1 MPKMFSPFYNFGRR
15 VDRVLRGWVES
26 HEKSAAA
33 YPPASCNKRQ
43 QLHRVAAGA
52 CLLGCLV
59 LGIAALSCGPYK
71 PEVPEGAHPYS
82 LTVPTYFPN
91 KLHIPA
97 NNPLTVE
104 GIDLGRYLFYDGRIS
119 GYAKAES
126 WRSCASCHK
135 QANAFEDGSD
145 YNAPTPHAMLPLF
158 NVAFHFGKF
167 HWSGDTDSLERV
179 IYMALTDPKEIGGKP
194 DSIVK
199 KIAAIPF
206 YRDKFTAAF
215 GGATHDSLVVTMD
228 RICKAVAQFVRTI
241 VSADSK
247 FDRYLRGEATL
258 SDEELKGYLLF
269 TTEEGADCFHCHGG
283 SGNVLFSTYGLANN
297 GLDPDSLR
305 KDPYDYASVSKKATD
320 KGTYRVPSLR
330 NLAYTAP
337 YMHDGRF
344 KTIDEV
350 IDQYSEGVHYSPN
363 ISPLMHHVSAGGV
376 QLTPSEKQA
385 LKAFLLTLS
394 DESLL
399 TNPNLA
405 KPNDS
410 RLP

>member
-1 MPKMFSPFYNFGRR
+1 MFSRFGNWGRR
-15 VDRVLRGWVES
+15 GRGGLDLRRALG
-26 HEKSAAA
+26 
-33 YPPASCNKRQ
+33 
-43 QLHRVAAGA
+43 GG
-52 CLLGCLV
+52 CLLGSLV
-59 LGIAALSCGPYK
+59 LGIVALSCGPYK
-71 PEVPEGAHPYS
+71 PEVPEGAQPYT
-82 LTVPTYFPN
+82 LTIPAYFPTQ
-91 KLHIPA
+91 LRIPA
-97 NNPLTVE
+97 DNPLTVQ
-104 GIDLGRYLFYDGRIS
+104 GVDLGRYLFYDGRIS
-119 GYAKAES
+119 GRANAKT

-135 QANAFEDGSD
+135 QSNAFEGGKD

-158 NVAFHFGKF
+158 NVAFHFGKY
-167 HWSGDTDSLERV
+167 HWNGDSESLEGL
-179 IYMALTDPKEIGGKP
+179 IYAALTDPNEIGGNP
-194 DSIVK
+194 DSIVA
-199 KIAAIPF
+199 KIAAIDF

-215 GGATHDSLVVTMD
+215 GPIASSGAGSGDGIPNGSVITMD

-241 VSADSK
+241 VSANSK

-269 TTEEGADCFHCHGG
+269 TTEEGADCFHCHGA
-283 SGNVLFSTYGLANN
+283 SGNALFSTYALANN
-297 GLDPDSLR
+297 GLEPDSLR
-305 KDPYDYASVSKKATD
+305 KDPYDYAAVSQNPAD
-320 KGTYRVPSLR
+320 KGTYRIPTLR

-350 IDQYSEGVHYSPN
+350 IDQYSENVHYSPN
-363 ISPLMHHVSAGGV
+363 ISPLMHHISKGGV

-405 KPNDS
+405 KPQDS

>member
-1 MPKMFSPFYNFGRR
+1 MFSRFGNFEQARTRR
-15 VDRVLRGWVES
+15 GERG
-26 HEKSAAA
+26 
-33 YPPASCNKRQ
+33 RQ
-43 QLHRVAAGA
+43 QLRRVVGGA
-52 CLLGCLV
+52 CLLGSLV
-59 LGIAALSCGPYK
+59 LGIVALSCGPYK
-71 PEVPEGAHPYS
+71 PEVPEGPKPYT
-82 LTVPTYFPN
+82 LAIPAYFPTQVRM
-91 KLHIPA
+91 PA
-97 NNPLTVE
+97 DNPLTVQ
-104 GIDLGRYLFYDGRIS
+104 GVDLGRYLFYDGRIS
-119 GYAKAES
+119 GRAEAES

-135 QANAFEDGSD
+135 QANAFEGGSD

-158 NVAFHFGKF
+158 NVAFHFGKY
-167 HWSGDTDSLERV
+167 HWSGDSESLEDL
-179 IYMALTDPKEIGGKP
+179 IYAALTDPNEIGGNP
-194 DSIVK
+194 DSIVA
-199 KIAAIPF
+199 KIAAIDF
-206 YRDKFTAAF
+206 YRDKFAAAF
-215 GGATHDSLVVTMD
+215 GPGASSGAGNGDGSGSADGSVVTID

-258 SDEELKGYLLF
+258 TDEELKGYLLF
-269 TTEEGADCFHCHGG
+269 TTEEGADCFHCHGS

-305 KDPYDYASVSKKATD
+305 NDPYDHASVSQKPTD
-320 KGTYRVPSLR
+320 KGTYRIPSLR

-399 TNPNLA
+399 TNPLLA